1 MLPQIAYLPCLLKS
15 LPLSFKIYNASAGA
29 GKTYSLV
36 QNYLELCL
44 ANNRPDVFLRILAIT
59 FTNKA
64 ANEMKQRL
72 VKALRE
78 IAEYPETNKSTSL
91 ALELANHFEVS
102 PETIAVRAKNTLS
115 KILHNYSA
123 FAISTIDSFTNRL
136 IRSFSRD
143 LKLSANY
150 HVELDAS
157 LILSEAIDLM
167 LEKMERN
174 DSVARVLTKFIERQL
189 EEGKSPHIEQALHKT
204 GMSIFNENAQPYLKM
219 LHGFTADDFL
229 ATEKKLWALQR
240 AFQKNLKEKAGALL
254 HYMDEAGLEPTDFS
268 GKYFYNQTRDR
279 AQGKIEPYTDS
290 VQEMILGTKTLYAKS
305 NKTGRDKI
313 LPHEAELLSRA
324 SEIASLFGEDFEFY
338 CIREKVLKN
347 LYSTAVLSEIEK
359 NLQEVKEESSRLP
372 IGDFNKLISQYL
384 REQPAPFIYE
394 KIGDKYRHYFID
406 EFQDTSVLQWQN
418 LLPLVHNALSEE
430 HTSAMLV
437 GDAKQAI
444 YRWRGGDVQQFV
456 DLCQPSG
463 AGPDLHPLEKRE
475 ITTLPHNWR
484 SRKEVVEF
492 NNAFFAFAAK
502 SLNDP
507 QHQELFEKGHQNVKR
522 AAGGYVEV
530 NFVDHP
536 DKEQYDLNQCEES
549 LRVIEDA
556 LSRGYKLSDMA
567 ILVRSNKSGALLAQF
582 MVERQIPVISPDS
595 LQLSGSAVV
604 QAAIS
609 FFQMLNRPDDKSKR
623 LPWLEYLYKA
633 RQSEISEHEFLQ
645 KHSHESLR
653 ELIGFTERVLPNWS
667 FKEHEL
673 RSLTEKVY
681 YLLEA
686 LGINFRQDP
695 YLQSFI
701 DLVNTFEQE
710 EGSIESAFLRWWEQ
724 SGQSKSV
731 DLPAGVD
738 AVQIM
743 SIHKA
748 KGLEFPIVVFA
759 FADLNLH
766 QQQDSEEWQ
775 ALPVCEELA
784 NLPAAKI
791 SFSQPKNLP
800 EDGLYT
806 SWYNKYLSRVQLDQL
821 NMVYVAFTR
830 AENEL
835 YVLSS
840 DKIGKEQKKLPEY
853 LENFFKAQGK
863 EKTVFGEKGQAQDSE
878 KVEENLVA
886 LENLACSP
894 WEGRLK
900 MSLSAPKN
908 WTERAE
914 NERETGKKM
923 HYLLAQIKE
932 TADLEKALANSIKR
946 GDFDES
952 EKDTLQAQVQAVLGH
967 PKLHQYFNSG
977 LEVLNERNIL
987 IPGKGR
993 RIPDRVVLAQTTAHV
1008 IDYKTG
1014 EALPGH
1020 QKQIDDYM
1028 SLLQEMGYAAGDK
1041 VLVYLGD
1048 EIVVE
1053 RW

>member
-1 MLPQIAYLPCLLKS
+1 MLGHIAYLPTLLKS

-78 IAEYPETNKSTSL
+78 IAEYPASNGSTAL
-91 ALELANHFEVS
+91 AMELAHRFEVQ
-102 PETIAVRAKNTLS
+102 PETIANRAQNTLS

-143 LKLSANY
+143 LKLHSNY
-150 HVELDAS
+150 HVEMDAT
-157 LILSEAIDLM
+157 LILSESIDLM

-189 EEGKSPHIEQALHKT
+189 EEGKSPHIERALHKT
-204 GMSIFNENAQPYLKM
+204 GMSIFSENAQPYLKM
-219 LHGFTADDFL
+219 LRGFTADDFL
-229 ATEKKLWALQR
+229 ETEQKLWAAQR
-240 AFQKNLKEKAGALL
+240 AFQKKLREKAQALVS
-254 HYMDEAGLEPTDFS
+254 YMDNAGLKAGDFS

-279 AQGKIEPYTDS
+279 AQGKIEPYSGS

-305 NKTGRDKI
+305 NKTGRNKI

-324 SEIASLFGEDFEFY
+324 SEIMRLFGEEYEFY
-338 CIREKVLKN
+338 FIREKVLKN
-347 LYSTAVLSEIEK
+347 LYSTAVLAEIEK
-359 NLQEVKEESSRLP
+359 NLQEVKEDSSRLP
-372 IGDFNKLISQYL
+372 IGDFNKLISEYL
-384 REQPAPFIYE
+384 QQQPAPFIYE

-406 EFQDTSVLQWQN
+406 EFQDTSLLQWQN

-444 YRWRGGDVQQFV
+444 YRWRGGDVQQFI
-456 DLCQPSG
+456 DLCQSPESD
-463 AGPDLHPLEKRE
+463 PDLHPLQKRE
-475 ITTLPHNWR
+475 ITNLPHNWR
-484 SRKEVVEF
+484 SRQEVVAF
-492 NNAFFAFAAK
+492 NNAFFAFAAQ
-502 SLNDP
+502 SLHHA
-507 QHQELFEKGHQNVKR
+507 QHKKLFENAYQNPKR
-522 AAGGYVEV
+522 EEGGYVELKFLESA
-530 NFVDHP
+530 N
-536 DKEQYDLNQCEES
+536 KEEFELNQCQEC

-556 LSRGYKLSDMA
+556 LSRGYKLGDIA
-567 ILVRSNKSGALLAQF
+567 ILVRNNKSGALLAQY
-582 MVERQIPVISPDS
+582 MVEKQVPVISPDS
-595 LQLSGSAVV
+595 LQLGGSKLV
-604 QAAIS
+604 QAVIS
-609 FFQMLNRPDDKSKR
+609 FFQMLNRPDDKTKR
-623 LPWLEYLYKA
+623 LPWLEYLYQA
-633 RQSEISEHEFLQ
+633 HTTEISAHEFLKQ
-645 KHSHESLR
+645 HSHESLR
-653 ELIGFTERVLPNWS
+653 DAIVFTENALPNWRFS
-667 FKEHEL
+667 AHEL

-686 LGINFRQDP
+686 LGVNFRQDP
-695 YLQSFI
+695 YVQSFI
-701 DLVNTFEQE
+701 DQVHTYEQE
-710 EGSIESAFLRWWEQ
+710 EGSTESAFLRWWEQ
-724 SGQSKSV
+724 TGQSKSV

-748 KGLEFPIVVFA
+748 KGLEFPIVLFA
-759 FADLNLH
+759 FANINLH
-766 QQQDSEEWQ
+766 QQTESEEWQ
-775 ALPVCEELA
+775 ALPVSEEFA

-791 SFSQPKNLP
+791 SFSQPKFLP
-800 EDGLYT
+800 EDGLYST
-806 SWYNKYLSRVQLDQL
+806 WYADYLSRVQLDQL

-835 YVLSS
+835 YILSS
-840 DKIGKEQKKLPEY
+840 NKIGKEQKKLQEY
-853 LENFFKAQGK
+853 LDNFLKTKGKADH
-863 EKTVFGEKGQAQDSE
+863 TFGEKTYGQSSE
-878 KVEENLVA
+878 KPQQNPLSLDA
-886 LENLACSP
+886 LDCSP
-894 WEGRLK
+894 WEKRLK
-900 MSLSAPKN
+900 VSLSAPKN
-908 WTERAE
+908 WTEKTS

-923 HYLLAQIKE
+923 HYLLAQIK
-932 TADLEKALANSIKR
+932 AANDLEKALSKALSQ
-946 GDFDES
+946 GDFDDS
-952 EKDTLQAQVQAVLGH
+952 EKEALQKQLKAVVHH
-967 PKLHQYFNSG
+967 PKLGQYFAPE

-987 IPGKGR
+987 IPGKGQ
-993 RIPDRVVLAQTTAHV
+993 RIPDRIVLEQNTAHV

-1014 EALPGH
+1014 EASPSH

-1028 SLLQEMGYAAGDK
+1028 HLMQEMGYKAGDK

-1048 EIVVE
+1048 EIEVE
-1053 RW
+1053 KW